1 MAITIAVPLPAT
13 GVGSANTS
21 SITTVIGSG
30 PHLGLTPLIRCA
42 RTGIRTSKLFDE
54 RRLRP
59 TLNDGSDG
67 GGIIRLRPDLLA
79 SGLTGP

>member
-1 MAITIAVPLPAT
+1 MAI
-13 GVGSANTS
+13 GG
-21 SITTVIGSG
+21 G
-30 PHLGLTPLIRCA
+30 PYLGLMPIRFGG
-42 RTGIRTSKLFDE
+42 TGIPTSKLFDE

-79 SGLTGP
+79 SGLTEP